1 MVGSARGHS
10 TSMCHQAAFSLH
22 SISRFYVTQTIHW
35 MPQPGGSLASLPVSN
50 VYIQNSCGKWWKKAE
65 TREPLCLTLVSVAP
79 SGFELFWH
87 VLNMTHQCICS
98 QSYRYIWICWRPK
111 QPTNPSNILT
121 SHQDRNP
128 LVLPGYWRSK
138 VTNKNHQTSSKTKVH
153 RLNGPKSSMRITSNH
168 HASQDMKSS
177 QHHPKKS
184 SNSEN
189 INPEITSNQKIIRKS
204 SENHQNIIR
213 KSSENHHQT

>member
-1 MVGSARGHS
+1 MGIQLPCVIRLLFRRTLFLDFTSHKPFIGCPSLEDLWLASQSQMS
-10 TSMCHQAAFSLH
+10 TSRIVVAN
-22 SISRFYVTQTIHW
+22 
-35 MPQPGGSLASLPVSN
+35 GE
-50 VYIQNSCGKWWKKAE
+50 KKAE

-98 QSYRYIWICWRPK
+98 QSYRWICWRPK

-121 SHQDRNP
+121 NHQDRSP

-138 VTNKNHQTSSKTKVH
+138 VTNKNNQTSSKTKVH
-153 RLNGPKSSMRITSNH
+153 RLNGPKSSLRITSNH

-204 SENHQNIIR
+204 SENH
-213 KSSENHHQT
+213 HQT